1 MKSFCIIGL
10 GSFGRT
16 LAEELARAGHQVMV
30 IDEDTQKVNLLSD
43 LVTDAVIGDPTNENV
58 LKDCGVRNYDC
69 CINCFYENLNDSVL
83 VTVILKELGVKE
95 VIARAGNQRH
105 KNVLEKL
112 GADMVV
118 FPEQDMG
125 EKLADTLM
133 RKNVLDYFEL
143 HNEYAM
149 AEVKVPEKWIGKNL
163 IQLDMRKKYSLSA
176 ISVCKADGTVILPP
190 VPDALFEVGDV
201 ISVIGRIEDVDR
213 IAEKN

>member
-16 LAEELARAGHQVMV
+16 LAEKLARAGHQVMV